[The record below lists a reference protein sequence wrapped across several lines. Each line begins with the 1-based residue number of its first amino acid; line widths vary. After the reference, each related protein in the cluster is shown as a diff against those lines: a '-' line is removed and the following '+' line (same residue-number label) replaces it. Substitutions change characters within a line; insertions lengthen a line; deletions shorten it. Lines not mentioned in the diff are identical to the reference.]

1 MKFMHRSQIALSLVN
16 LGAKPCP
23 EMTSTPPPS
32 PFLQISYK
40 TTEMASPGENNI
52 SILLATMQPSLDPTT
67 YVFLT
72 TKSPLHSLPLSTLQP
87 QLIVQEEE
95 GTTIVTTETL
105 AKSHGFNE
113 PTFPCKKI
121 SLTIHSSL
129 EAVGLIAAITNR
141 LKDHGIST
149 NVVSGYFHDHIYV
162 PVARAEDAMRV
173 LEEVAA
179 EARG

>member
-1 MKFMHRSQIALSLVN
+1 
-16 LGAKPCP
+16 
-23 EMTSTPPPS
+23 
-32 PFLQISYK
+32 
-40 TTEMASPGENNI
+40 MAPPGENNI

-72 TKSPLHSLPLSTLQP
+72 TKSPLHSLPLSALQP

-105 AKSHGFNE
+105 ATSHGFNE

-141 LKDHGIST
+141 LKDYGIST

-179 EARG
+179 EARR

>member
-1 MKFMHRSQIALSLVN
+1 
-16 LGAKPCP
+16 
-23 EMTSTPPPS
+23 MTSTPYPY
-32 PFLQISYK
+32 ISFIRATYSTSTSK
-40 TTEMASPGENNI
+40 MAPPGEKNI
-52 SILLATMQPSLDPTT
+52 SILLATMQPSLDPAI

-72 TKSPLHSLPLSTLQP
+72 TKSPLHSLPLSALQP

-105 AKSHGFNE
+105 ATSHGFNE
-113 PTFPCKKI
+113 PTFLCKKI

-141 LKDHGIST
+141 LKDYGIST

-179 EARG
+179 EARR